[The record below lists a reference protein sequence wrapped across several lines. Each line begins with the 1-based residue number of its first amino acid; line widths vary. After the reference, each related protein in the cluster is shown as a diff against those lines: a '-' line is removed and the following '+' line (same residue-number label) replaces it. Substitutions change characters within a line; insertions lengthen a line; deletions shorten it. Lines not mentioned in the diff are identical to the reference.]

1 MELCAQ
7 RLGWNKSTTYTVLRR
22 LKNKGAVD
30 HRDTVVT
37 PLLTRAAAIRAEGAE
52 LERRA
57 GGLSPFLAA
66 FLGGRKLTPAEAE
79 ELKEL
84 IDQTTWEG

>member
-1 MELCAQ
+1 MPFSSALYVKVTAEP
-7 RLGWNKSTTYTVLRR
+7 STV
-22 LKNKGAVD
+22 A
-30 HRDTVVT
+30 
-37 PLLTRAAAIRAEGAE
+37 AEAAIRAEGAE

-66 FLGGRKLTPAEAE
+66 FFGGRKLTPAEAE

-84 IDQTTWEG
+84 IDRTTWEG

>member
-1 MELCAQ
+1 M
-7 RLGWNKSTTYTVLRR
+7 
-22 LKNKGAVD
+22 D

-37 PLLTRAAAIRAEGAE
+37 PLLTREAAIRAEGAE

-66 FLGGRKLTPAEAE
+66 LLGGRKLPPAEAE

-84 IDQTTWEG
+84 IDEKMGEG